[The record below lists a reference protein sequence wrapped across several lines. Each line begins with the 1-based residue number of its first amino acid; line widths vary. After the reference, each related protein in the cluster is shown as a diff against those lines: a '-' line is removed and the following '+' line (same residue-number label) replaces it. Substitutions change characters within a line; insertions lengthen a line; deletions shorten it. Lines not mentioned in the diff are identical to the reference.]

1 MGETDSSIYKSLFEL
16 VGEADESDK
25 RLYSFNLAAFLLAV
39 ERTGFS
45 TIDDDDAAAAA
56 AAAAANTLDFLRRG

>member
-1 MGETDSSIYKSLFEL
+1 MNSSLLEL
-16 VGEADESDK
+16 VGEADESDR

-45 TIDDDDAAAAA
+45 TIVDEAAAAA
-56 AAAAANTLDFLRRG
+56 AATAAAAAADTLDFLRRG